1 MRRRRYQKPKIKNVN
16 GYWISQFRDIRGTKR
31 KVSLGPVKTTR
42 KGDAE
47 ERLATILEPI
57 MRVEVVVP
65 EEYMGPVIADLNS
78 RRGQLQGRESR
89 AGSEI
94 INVQVPLAEMF
105 GYATDIR
112 SKTQGRGSFT
122 MHFSHYQQAPPNIA
136 DDIVGGSNG
145 SKPRG

>member
-1 MRRRRYQKPKIKNVN
+1 
-16 GYWISQFRDIRGTKR
+16 
-31 KVSLGPVKTTR
+31 
-42 KGDAE
+42 
-47 ERLATILEPI
+47 

-65 EEYMGPVIADLNS
+65 EDYMGPVIADLNS

-89 AGSEI
+89 TGSEI

-136 DDIVGGSNG
+136 QEIVESRNG
-145 SKPRG
+145 TAKR